1 MNDNLFTQ
9 MIYRIIFCVISAFAC
24 ILTLGYFTEVYGSE
38 SFTFSNDF
46 WLFYTNISNYFCF
59 GVGVASC
66 AATVKKVKNG
76 EKRGFVNCCRTLK
89 FCTTVM
95 IMVTFL
101 VYASLLGDLGS
112 WSFWNALGNL
122 SYHVV
127 VPILFIVDWA
137 LFDEHKSVKILD
149 PLKSW
154 IIPLIYVAYILIYG
168 AISQS
173 VTGNTFEYPYFF
185 LDANELG
192 YGGVC
197 IWVLILLVIFA
208 ALSYIMFIYDKLVKG
223 ENGKWKFDFKN
234 LKLI

>member
-9 MIYRIIFCVISAFAC
+9 MVYRIIFCVISALAC
-24 ILTLGYFTEVYGSE
+24 VLTFGYFTHTYGTDN
-38 SFTFSNDF
+38 FTISNDF
-46 WLFYTNISNYFCF
+46 WQYYTNISNYFCF
-59 GVGVASC
+59 GVGVATC

-76 EKRGFVNCCRTLK
+76 ETRGFVKCCRKLK

-95 IMVTFL
+95 IAVTFL
-101 VYASLLGDLGS
+101 VYISLLGDLGS

-122 SYHVV
+122 TYHVA
-127 VPILFIVDWA
+127 VPVLFIVDWA
-137 LFDEHKSVKILD
+137 LFTEHKSVKILD

-154 IIPLIYVAYILIYG
+154 IIPLLYVVYIIIYG
-168 AISQS
+168 AIYQAA
-173 VTGNTFEYPYFF
+173 TGAQFKYPYFF
-185 LDANELG
+185 LNVNELG

-197 IWVLILLVIFA
+197 AWVAVLLLIFA
-208 ALSYIMFIYDKLVKG
+208 ALSYIMFVYDKLIKD